1 MVHLF
6 GQAASRDNSELLHSD
21 PPQFPLLICIY
32 WAADTLDVS
41 FFYQI
46 IQPNVPDPAIPLWRW
61 IQNCINRNLQPCL
74 HPAMK
79 NRFTT
84 VLSKS
89 LHPARTSR
97 IILLSET
104 SNDQNVENGLHVLFS
119 DWAQKL
125 IRNVLLR
132 SVPRTVFSTDFYR
145 TKVFLQNRIKT
156 LSFPF

>member
-46 IQPNVPDPAIPLWRW
+46 IQPNVPDPAVPLWRW

-132 SVPRTVFSTDFYR
+132 SAPRAVFSTDFYR

>member
-46 IQPNVPDPAIPLWRW
+46 IQPNVPDPAVPLWRW

>member
-132 SVPRTVFSTDFYR
+132 SAPRTVFSTDFYR